1 MNTTPPLQSDAPIG
15 IFDSGLGGLTVASA
29 IARALP
35 SEHLIYL
42 GDTARVPYGNRSPA
56 TVVRYARNNVAFLK
70 TFQVKL
76 VVVACN
82 TVSAHALGGLAD
94 GDTTPV
100 VGVIRPGAKAALAS
114 SKGGGV
120 AVLGTRG
127 TIRSDA
133 YLHAIH
139 ELDPRRPVIQVPCPL
154 FVPLVEE
161 GWDEHEVTRK
171 VAEEY
176 LRPLV
181 GQGVDTIILG
191 CTHYPLL
198 TSVIR
203 ATVDALLGPEVALVD
218 SATAVASVVGSLVRS
233 GEASPEAEGRLGGE
247 RRFFVT
253 DDPDRTG
260 DLGARFW
267 AAAAATP
274 EAPVRFEHVDVEVAP
289 AGPARTVG

>member
-1 MNTTPPLQSDAPIG
+1 MSTTKSPPLDGPIG

-29 IARALP
+29 IAEVRP
-35 SEHLIYL
+35 GQSLIYL

-70 TFQVKL
+70 GHKVGL

-82 TVSAHALGGLAD
+82 TVSAQGLGGLVD
-94 GDTTPV
+94 GDPTPV
-100 VGVIRPGAKAALAS
+100 VGVIRPGARAALRAS
-114 SKGGGV
+114 RGGAI

-139 ELDPRRPVIQVPCPL
+139 ELDPGREVIQLPCPL

-161 GWDEHEVTRK
+161 GWADHEVTRA
-171 VAEEY
+171 VVDTY
-176 LRPLV
+176 LAPLK
-181 GQGVDTIILG
+181 GTAVDTIILG

-198 TSVIR
+198 KGVLR
-203 ATVDALLGPEVALVD
+203 AVVDDVLGSEVALVD
-218 SATAVASVVGSLVRS
+218 SATAVAEVVSELVRP
-233 GEASPEAEGRLGGE
+233 GDVALGE

-253 DDPDRTG
+253 DEPSRTAE
-260 DLGARFW
+260 LGARFW
-267 AAAAATP
+267 ALSNVEARAAID
-274 EAPVRFEHVDVEVAP
+274 FEHVDVEDQ
-289 AGPARTVG
+289 GRQR